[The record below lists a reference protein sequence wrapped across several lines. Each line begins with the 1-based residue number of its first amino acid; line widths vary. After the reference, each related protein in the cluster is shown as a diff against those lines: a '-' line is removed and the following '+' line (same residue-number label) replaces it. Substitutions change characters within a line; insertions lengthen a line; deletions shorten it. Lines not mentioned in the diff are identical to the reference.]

1 MYATGEGLLDPAVAD
16 GTILGDLLPKPKA
29 PPSVSFE
36 DANGD
41 GEPAEVLY
49 AGAVSGSVAGLLQI
63 NLRVPAWVR
72 PGSAVP
78 IYVGNAELGVTVAVR

>member
-1 MYATGEGLLDPAVAD
+1 MLDPAVAD
-16 GTILGDLLPKPKA
+16 GAILGDLLPKPKA
-29 PPSVSFE
+29 PTSVAFE

-41 GEPAEVLY
+41 GGPAEVLY